1 MYRNQAVSFYQRV
14 NKLPGFRPGFFLGG
28 NMETKTW
35 QKRSVIAVI
44 ATICGLLWG
53 SAFPVLKIS
62 YLELQMAPDDIY
74 AKMVFAGIRFLMAG
88 SMILIYSRIRHKKIL
103 LSEMKGYW
111 SAVIGMGIL
120 GTTLQYFFFYN
131 GLAHTSGV
139 TSAIMV
145 GLGTFLVA
153 IFAHFYYPDD
163 ALNKRKIAGLT
174 LGMIGVAA
182 VALLKGPLEFEMQWN
197 GEGFLLIA
205 VTVSSV
211 AAIYGKELG
220 KRMNILVMTGSQMCI
235 GAMILLVGGLSGIQG
250 GSIQWTAFG
259 FVLLIYASLLSAIAF
274 GLWYTLLV
282 FNKAGEIS
290 LYKFLIPIFGSL
302 LSAIFLGEIF
312 TAVHGIALI
321 LVVAGI
327 WMVNGNGAKR
337 RMTDETSA

>member
-1 MYRNQAVSFYQRV
+1 
-14 NKLPGFRPGFFLGG
+14 
-28 NMETKTW
+28 METKTW
-35 QKRSVIAVI
+35 QKRSVIAIV

-62 YLELQMAPDDIY
+62 YSELQMAPDDIY
-74 AKMVFAGIRFLMAG
+74 AKMLFAGIRFFMAG
-88 SMILIYSRIRHKKIL
+88 CMILIYSRIRHKKRI

-111 SAVIGMGIL
+111 PLLIGMGIMS
-120 GTTLQYFFFYN
+120 TTLQYFFFYN

-174 LGMIGVAA
+174 LGMSGVAA
-182 VALLKGPLEFEMQWN
+182 VALLKGPLEFDIQWN

-205 VTVSSV
+205 VTVSSI

-220 KRMNILVMTGSQMCI
+220 KRMNTLIMTGSQMCI
-235 GAMILLVGGLSGIQG
+235 GAMILLLGGLSGIQG
-250 GSIQWTAFG
+250 DSIQWTSLG
-259 FVLLIYASLLSAIAF
+259 IVLLIYASLLSAIAF

-302 LSAIFLGEIF
+302 LSAIFLGETF
-312 TAVHGIALI
+312 TGIHGIALL

-327 WMVNGNGAKR
+327 WMVNGNGSNR
-337 RMTDETSA
+337 RMTDETGA

>member
-1 MYRNQAVSFYQRV
+1 
-14 NKLPGFRPGFFLGG
+14 
-28 NMETKTW
+28 METKTW
-35 QKRSVIAVI
+35 QKRSVIAVV

-74 AKMVFAGIRFLMAG
+74 AKMVFAGIRFLLAG
-88 SMILIYSRIRHKKIL
+88 CMILIFTRIRHKKVIL
-103 LSEMKGYW
+103 GEMKGYW
-111 SAVIGMGIL
+111 LAILGMGVL

-139 TSAIMV
+139 TSSIIV

-182 VALLKGPLEFEMQWN
+182 VALLKGPLEFDMQWN

-205 VTVSSV
+205 VTAGSV

-220 KRMNILVMTGSQMCI
+220 KRMNTLVMTGSQMCL
-235 GAMILLVGGLSGIQG
+235 GALILLIGGLSGSQG
-250 GSIQWTAFG
+250 DSIQWTTFG
-259 FVLLIYASLLSAIAF
+259 IVILLYASLLSAVAF

-282 FNKAGEIS
+282 FNKAGEVS

-302 LSAIFLGEIF
+302 LSAIFLGESF
-312 TAVHGIALI
+312 TLIHGVALI
-321 LVVAGI
+321 LVVLGI
-327 WMVNGNGAKR
+327 WMVNGNR